1 MAAARG
7 GCARAVFYSRT
18 MSRWDP
24 VPTSRQ
30 RWLVVHRTKVR
41 VGALLL
47 MVMSICLIVYDLVT
61 VGFNKGDAG
70 PISAIAFSFLVLLTT
85 REATRFIDKYDS
97 AGHQGRNLG

>member
-1 MAAARG
+1 M
-7 GCARAVFYSRT
+7 FYSRT